1 MSSDSVADLSSDS
14 SAAGTPHP
22 VQMSPRQT

>member
-14 SAAGTPHP
+14 LAVGTQHP